1 MPEMLQLGLHCS
13 LTERRADEATRDV
26 ADWLKCDFMQD
37 QVGNV
42 FNGVISS
49 VTGFGFFVRLSD
61 LFIDGLVHVSTLD
74 NDYYRFDPVG
84 QRLIGESGGRTYRL
98 GDTVEV
104 RVEAVHMDE
113 RKIDFALISS
123 QRQVR
128 GEGKTA
134 RDRAKRDDNAPT
146 KRRRNASRKSN
157 FEPDSAFRGDKG
169 KPAAADSAN
178 KSKNVSEKTRKIA
191 AATRAKRARKKAQPD

>member
-1 MPEMLQLGLHCS
+1 
-13 LTERRADEATRDV
+13 
-26 ADWLKCDFMQD
+26 
-37 QVGNV
+37 
-42 FNGVISS
+42 

-134 RDRAKRDDNAPT
+134 RDRAKRDDKAPA
-146 KRRRNASRKSN
+146 KRRRDASKKSN
-157 FEPDSAFRGDKG
+157 FEPDAAFRGDKG
-169 KPAAADSAN
+169 KPAAANTEN